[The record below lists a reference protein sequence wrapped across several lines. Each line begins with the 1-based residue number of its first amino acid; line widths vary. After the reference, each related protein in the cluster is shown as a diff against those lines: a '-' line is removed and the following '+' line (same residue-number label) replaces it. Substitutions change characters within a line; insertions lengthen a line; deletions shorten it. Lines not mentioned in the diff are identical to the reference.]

1 MNKNKLK
8 SFAPKAR
15 NKLRDQ
21 ITSKALRY
29 GIDFKNKKMLDTD
42 SIEIR
47 AKAKEIEELK
57 KHIAKTSY
65 DETLEHIA
73 YTWFNRFI
81 ALRFMEVNGYLV
93 TRPLSASGNFSSPDI
108 LTEAQSGTLDA
119 SLEVDREKLLGLLSA
134 NELESAYQLL
144 LVALFNQFNDSMPYM
159 FEKISDYTELLIP
172 DSLLSEN
179 SIIKDIIVQVD
190 EEDWK
195 DVQIIGWLYQFYIS
209 EKKDQVFAKKGKVN
223 QDEIPAVTQLFTP
236 HWIVQY
242 MVENTLGK
250 IWLANN
256 PDSKLKEHMKYYI
269 ETDEPL
275 EHFPRVTSPEEIT
288 FIDPCVGSGH
298 VLVYAFDLLMKI
310 YEERMYDTKDAVV
323 HILTKNLFGLE
334 IDDRATALA
343 NYALAMRAMHYYPKF
358 LRRLKISPNVFA
370 MPNLTVD
377 KRELKEYADTM
388 GNDLIT
394 NDLIGNLELFR
405 EGKTFGSL
413 ILPTVANTD
422 DIIESLERKD
432 LRSNLFVRETH
443 EEVLGLLKLMHY
455 LQKEYTCTVTNP
467 PYMGSK
473 GMNKELSDFVKDH
486 YPDSKSDLFA
496 CFIERGFVF
505 TKKYGYMAM
514 ITMQSWM
521 FLSSY
526 EKLRGKLLK
535 NYSITTMAH
544 LDNMVMGI
552 AFGTAATIFQKQK
565 PNEDTKAIYFKINLD
580 DLDENREI
588 RGLQ

>member
-496 CFIERGFVF
+496 CFMERCLEF
-505 TKKYGYMAM
+505 TVDDGLMGM
-514 ITMQSWM
+514 INQHSWM

-526 EKLRGKLLK
+526 EKLRIKLLENHK
-535 NYSITTMAH
+535 IDTMVH
-544 LDNMVMGI
+544 LGAR
-552 AFGTAATIFQKQK
+552 AFEEIGGEVVQSVAFVLQKGK
-565 PNEDTKAIYFKINLD
+565 
-580 DLDENREI
+580 
-588 RGLQ
+588 